1 MKQITKFVIF
11 SIFASLIIFQFNNVN
26 AKETVFTATEIID
39 INETTQITVSM
50 AAPLTWE
57 INTGINISVS
67 IKLSQIAQNDSLF
80 ITYIKTEYNIPG
92 KQFPENQQI
101 SIIEDNL
108 TYIGEEFN
116 INQTRYAPEN
126 TDEFNITLSILA
138 QTVNMTNT
146 EEFSMDFPGKG
157 EDNIIIKKNLVIP
170 VINLPGFPNIETFS
184 RWIIIFIVIQLIIMS
199 PAILVLYFKISKQKT
214 RSQRK
219 KKRRGENE

>member
-1 MKQITKFVIF
+1 
-11 SIFASLIIFQFNNVN
+11 
-26 AKETVFTATEIID
+26 
-39 INETTQITVSM
+39 
-50 AAPLTWE
+50 
-57 INTGINISVS
+57 
-67 IKLSQIAQNDSLF
+67 
-80 ITYIKTEYNIPG
+80 EYNIPG

-146 EEFSMDFPGKG
+146 EEFSMDFPGKD

-214 RSQRK
+214 RSRSQRK